1 MSWKNT
7 LSRLLGRSTTSSATV
22 AKDRLKIMIQQQRR
36 ARDTPLEQQQLAN
49 DVLKVIQK
57 HWAGVDTQDIT
68 INVRQEDNDLEIFE
82 MQVKLPKE

>member
-49 DVLKVIQK
+49 DVLKVIQVSLM
-57 HWAGVDTQDIT
+57 HY
-68 INVRQEDNDLEIFE
+68 R
-82 MQVKLPKE
+82 